1 MDAKRTR
8 LAFPLACIIAL
19 ASCWQRPP
27 LREEATTYPLPIAP
41 DFSHPVVE
49 LPLEGGKAMLFGIKD
64 CEVFRARPDS
74 DSWDLMF
81 KPAAYPLPQTC
92 VRERLEF
99 DGDFIQIEIG
109 TQALGAGGCCTSYAA
124 YRSRDG
130 EIWQTR
136 PATSITDWQEWT
148 APE

>member
-1 MDAKRTR
+1 MFCKQKN
-8 LAFPLACIIAL
+8 LVLPLLCMMAL
-19 ASCWQRPP
+19 VSCWQRPP
-27 LREEATTYPLPIAP
+27 LREHASTYTLPEAP

-49 LPLEGGKAMLFGIKD
+49 LPLTGGKFMRFGIRD
-64 CEVFRARPDS
+64 CEVFRATPGR

-81 KPAAYPLPQTC
+81 RPDAYPLPQGC

-99 DGDFIQIEIG
+99 DGEFIQIEIG
-109 TQALGAGGCCTSYAA
+109 TQAFGAGGCCTSYAA

-130 EIWQTR
+130 ENWETR
-136 PATSITDWQEWT
+136 PATSTTDWQEWT